1 MIQDSISFQ
10 PRFAYLPLQITH
22 VVEYRDATTKS
33 PTPQCPYLPLEEV
46 QENFHRERVEWEA
59 SKQCEELRL
68 LLGSADIPPVQ
79 KIVAFACSTMTWD
92 DEARHRSTVQHT
104 LILTIRDCLAKRR
117 QFSNPSTVKCFV
129 QDPLYTSTDRQV
141 LGDQGITVLDDPN
154 GFLEIDE
161 ETIVLSHAP
170 DIPVR
175 QITADITRPAMM
187 IWDKVKKELNSSP
200 RAEISSGIRDLGLL

>member
-1 MIQDSISFQ
+1 M
-10 PRFAYLPLQITH
+10 
-22 VVEYRDATTKS
+22 VKYRNATTKS
-33 PTPQCPYLPLEEV
+33 LIPQCPHLPLEEV
-46 QENFHRERVEWEA
+46 QENFQRKRAEWEA
-59 SKQCEELRL
+59 SKQCEEFRL
-68 LLGSADIPPVQ
+68 LLDSADIPPVQ

-117 QFSNPSTVKCFV
+117 QSGNPSIVKCYV
-129 QDPLYTSTDRQV
+129 QDPLYTNTDRQV
-141 LGDQGITVLDDPN
+141 LEDQSIAVLDDPK

-161 ETIVLSHAP
+161 ETVVLSHAP

-187 IWDKVKKELNSSP
+187 IWNKVKEKPIPSHPAESP
-200 RAEISSGIRDLGLL
+200 SGIRYLTLW